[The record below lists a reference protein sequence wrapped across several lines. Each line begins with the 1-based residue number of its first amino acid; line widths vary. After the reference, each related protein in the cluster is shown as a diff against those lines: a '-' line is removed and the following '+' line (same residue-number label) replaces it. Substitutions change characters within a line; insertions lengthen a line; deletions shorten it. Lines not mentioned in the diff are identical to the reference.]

1 MKIKRSKTCL
11 NVEMPYKEKGEQYNN
26 FAESCGRNHSKFSK
40 PIYNFALFAFH
51 LVRGFGIF
59 NPRSSICPR
68 LSWRRLKAGSRCRLG
83 QQVLLRLSK
92 VTKKYLLHTA
102 RNQPVLRP
110 ADKISKHYCIF
121 YSSAIIVAKSTNS
134 LQIIS
139 IQIYTTNIHR
149 HI

>member
-1 MKIKRSKTCL
+1 
-11 NVEMPYKEKGEQYNN
+11 MPYKEMGEQYNN
-26 FAESCGRNHSKFSK
+26 FAESCCRNHSKFSK

-92 VTKKYLLHTA
+92 VSKKYLLYSA

-110 ADKISKHYCIF
+110 ADKISKHCIF
-121 YSSAIIVAKSTNS
+121 CFCNYSGE
-134 LQIIS
+134 
-139 IQIYTTNIHR
+139 IYKFTTD
-149 HI
+149 HIYSDVHNQHQQTK

>member
-1 MKIKRSKTCL
+1 
-11 NVEMPYKEKGEQYNN
+11 MPYKEMGEQYNN
-26 FAESCGRNHSKFSK
+26 FAESCCRNHSKFSK

-92 VTKKYLLHTA
+92 VSKKYLLYSA

-110 ADKISKHYCIF
+110 ADKISKHL
-121 YSSAIIVAKSTNS
+121 STAITVAISTN
-134 LQIIS
+134 
-139 IQIYTTNIHR
+139 IYTDIQKPQTHLTFKKLLWVLDDQ
-149 HI
+149 